1 MTGQATRRYRTVQGS
16 GTGREAGGITI
27 FVLFL
32 AIAIITVTGLVLDAG
47 GALTDRQRAADLAG
61 QAARAGADVLLPTG
75 TGATPRVDPTA
86 ATRAADRFLAA
97 QGLTGTVRATPT
109 AVTVTVTLHHRT
121 SLLSVTG
128 ITSLTITG
136 TATATP
142 LPGLQTVSAGG

>member
-61 QAARAGADVLLPTG
+61 QAARTGADVLLPTG
-75 TGATPRVDPTA
+75 TGATPRVDPTG
-86 ATRAADRFLAA
+86 ATQAADRFLAA